1 MSKSAQC
8 NFYFIFNSIYIFY
21 RVLACI
27 NIYGEITFHSVSEYY
42 KSPQKGSS
50 ARANPA
56 RQNSIVPKS
65 KQPSSDFDLQF
76 PKANEPDSIA
86 ISSRIISEPNGI
98 LLDGAEDHPNKW
110 QHRKEL
116 AESLAGLG
124 EKKDSKKM
132 GDFPSQKVGGKG
144 RGSSSARSKNVSPVL
159 SKPLPFDRKCAWDIQ
174 WASVSIICFQFL
186 KLKKIVVA
194 MNSLLVVIK
203 SAKIVK
209 LLANIGQQR

>member
-1 MSKSAQC
+1 MIVRCKFSKCINLPC
-8 NFYFIFNSIYIFY
+8 NCYYIYNFFNFS

-50 ARANPA
+50 ARASNPL
-56 RQNSIVPKS
+56 RQNSTKS

-98 LLDGAEDHPNKW
+98 LLDSAEDHPNKW

-116 AESLAGLG
+116 ADSLAGLG
-124 EKKDSKKM
+124 EKKESKKM
-132 GDFPSQKVGGKG
+132 GDFSSQKVGAKG
-144 RGSSSARSKNVSPVL
+144 RGSNSARSKNVSPVL

-174 WASVSIICFQFL
+174 WASVSIIFL
-186 KLKKIVVA
+186 TV
-194 MNSLLVVIK
+194 VVIK
-203 SAKIVK
+203 MLNSCYESTFSLDYI
-209 LLANIGQQR
+209 R